1 MAQTE
6 ENQILT
12 GEVLDQEV
20 DDQGQQAK
28 IV

>member
-12 GEVLDQEV
+12 GKVLDQEV

>member
-12 GEVLDQEV
+12 GKVLDQEV
-20 DDQGQQAK
+20 DDQGQQTK